1 MTDEAPRISI
11 IICTCNRAEHLR
23 LTLASMAGVLVPETM
38 PTELIV
44 VDNGSTDNT
53 AEVVQ
58 QCQLPN
64 MPVRYVHEPKRG
76 LCYARNAGMVAA
88 QGEVFLWTDDD
99 LRLPTGWIAG
109 MCGPILRGEAEAVA
123 GAVTLAPHLERGW
136 MQSIHRDWLATTTF
150 TNVQKAGG
158 LVGANMAFDKRVLED
173 VPAFDLELGSGSLGF
188 FEETL
193 FSWQLMQAGFR
204 VIAAPGEVAEHHCG
218 EERLRQASYYQTAE
232 KMGRSTAYVAHHWL
246 HARVTFPHLRLLRWH
261 AQFRASQWKNRQG
274 EQIEGGSTQ
283 ELTALEKI
291 YFYRQHLIERKRPR
305 NYEKRGLIKHKGTD
319 AL

>member
-1 MTDEAPRISI
+1 M
-11 IICTCNRAEHLR
+11 
-23 LTLASMAGVLVPETM
+23 
-38 PTELIV
+38 
-44 VDNGSTDNT
+44 DNGSTDNT

-64 MPVRYVHEPKRG
+64 MPVRYVHEPRRG
-76 LCYARNAGMVAA
+76 KGYAYNTGMAA
-88 QGEVFLWTDDD
+88 AHGNVFLFTDDD
-99 LRLPTGWIAG
+99 VRPPRNWIVG
-109 MCGPILRGEAEAVA
+109 MCGPIMRGEADAVA
-123 GAVTLAPHLERGW
+123 GAVKLAPHLERLW
-136 MQSIHRDWLATTTF
+136 MQSIHRNWLATTTLG
-150 TNVQKAGG
+150 QKKEAGG
-158 LVGANMAFDKRVLED
+158 LVGANMAFAKRVLEK
-173 VPAFDLELGSGSLGF
+173 VPTFDPELGPGGLGF
-188 FEETL
+188 FDETL

-246 HARVTFPHLRLLRWH
+246 HARVTLPYLRLLRWH

-274 EQIEGGSTQ
+274 AQIEGGSTQ

-305 NYEKRGLIKHKGTD
+305 NYEKRGLIKHNGTD